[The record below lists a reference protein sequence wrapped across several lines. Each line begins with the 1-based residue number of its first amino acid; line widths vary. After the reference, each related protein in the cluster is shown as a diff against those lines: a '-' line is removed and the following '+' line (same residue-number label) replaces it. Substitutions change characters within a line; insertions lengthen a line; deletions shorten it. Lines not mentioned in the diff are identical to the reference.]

1 MVASQAHKMAD
12 IVTEQWIQ
20 IQWLELALHI
30 TQRNRDRGVHITVLV
45 ITFGYYVPTGTMN
58 IGAIGCSYVFV
69 GTKGSSW
76 LAEFKGIWFQ
86 SSDHLVDA
94 TLPATE
100 VKSSELSIRNDSE
113 ERDVVNIF
121 ASLSL
126 KPSNLPA
133 RDAPWNW
140 SWMLYTEG
148 WSIEVLDT
156 SIRDSG
162 DPHEVRNSGDRLS
175 MSITVKGI
183 SMNSKSYEMA
193 ISTLKTILNLY
204 VVLWIV
210 VKTSVCFESY
220 LEAQHNPRDSPSMS
234 FTVLMLSGEG
244 SLPQAQKPC
253 SYSERDLNE
262 FEVGPSFKAFS
273 TKEGRCFR
281 FGAKTHEVPKLCE
294 EGSPKMPLQCARVI
308 GYAITK
314 SMCFVSFLTIV

>member
-20 IQWLELALHI
+20 IQWLEQALHI

-113 ERDVVNIF
+113 ERDLVNIF

-156 SIRDSG
+156 SIGDSG
-162 DPHEVRNSGDRLS
+162 DPHEV
-175 MSITVKGI
+175 
-183 SMNSKSYEMA
+183 YEMA

-210 VKTSVCFESY
+210 
-220 LEAQHNPRDSPSMS
+220 HNPRDSPSMP